1 MFRYYIGGSC
11 IAQGRP
17 AFPIATWNKFQE
29 TLNGEP
35 RTNNSCEG
43 FNNSW
48 THDMGPFP
56 SLWRVCDGF
65 ITREGMARG
74 TASEDL
80 VKVHCNLPFY

>member
-1 MFRYYIGGSC
+1 MFRYYIGGSG
-11 IAQGRP
+11 IAQGQP
-17 AFPIATWNKFQE
+17 AFPIATWNKFHE

-35 RTNNSCEG
+35 RTNNTCEG

-56 SLWRVCDGF
+56 ALWRVLDGF
-65 ITREGMARG
+65 ITRESMSRV

-80 VKVHCNLPFY
+80 VKVNLNLPVY